1 MKGSSLTLHPEE
13 EQLLRYLDGELPAVA
28 SGEVRS
34 HLEACWQCRAALEE
48 LQDVVSQCVH
58 YRKNVLQRHL
68 PTPPAPW
75 IDIYRKFDEVDLSVE
90 PVLFDRILRI
100 LKSPF
105 DTGTKKWAVAT
116 ALLLILAG
124 LFYRYRQTP
133 SVQAAELLRQAVVAA
148 NARPVPPRRIQ
159 I

>member
-13 EQLLRYLDGELPAVA
+13 EQLLRYLDGELPVQA

-48 LQDVVSQCVH
+48 LQNVVSQCVH

-75 IDIYRKFDEVDLSVE
+75 VDIYRKFDQ
-90 PVLFDRILRI
+90 
-100 LKSPF
+100 
-105 DTGTKKWAVAT
+105 T
-116 ALLLILAG
+116 ANSIKTV
-124 LFYRYRQTP
+124 FIESYMRTRQ
-133 SVQAAELLRQAVVAA
+133 
-148 NARPVPPRRIQ
+148 
-159 I
+159 